1 MARLS
6 SDAPTARTE
15 VARAVPV
22 AFLNGG
28 PGDATLAGDAIRLAS
43 SPVLAGRD
51 IVLWDQRG
59 TGASRPRLGCREMED
74 AIRSVDESAA
84 AETSE
89 ATTLTAASRA
99 CAKRLVAAGH
109 DLSAFTTVQNAADV
123 DDVRRAL
130 GIARWDLW
138 GVSYGTLLAQETMRR
153 YPDGIRRVVLDSVSP
168 AVQPGPEGAFSSD
181 GELTRLLTG
190 CQLDRACRSMLPDPQ
205 AALTRVVNRYQ
216 ERPRPIVID
225 GDAEAGV
232 PSRRVLLTGNDV
244 AGLFARA
251 VGVTELQASLPH
263 RLARLDAGDPRG
275 LDELA
280 QQLITPA
287 ASTDATSEFPID
299 VGTYLAVTCHDS
311 SGGAG
316 AAADREAALDII
328 ARTPRLTRTS

>member
-1 MARLS
+1 
-6 SDAPTARTE
+6 
-15 VARAVPV
+15 
-22 AFLNGG
+22 
-28 PGDATLAGDAIRLAS
+28 
-43 SPVLAGRD
+43 
-51 IVLWDQRG
+51 
-59 TGASRPRLGCREMED
+59 
-74 AIRSVDESAA
+74 
-84 AETSE
+84 
-89 ATTLTAASRA
+89 
-99 CAKRLVAAGH
+99 
-109 DLSAFTTVQNAADV
+109 TVQNAADV

-328 ARTPRLTRTS
+328 ARTPRLTRTSNIQSTALYCPDWPSGQAPASFSTPVRSDIPTLVLAGEFDYNTPVDWSRTVAEDLPRSLFVAFGSTGHVVTSTPCGQSVTESYLSSAVSTRSPVGRPDTRCVPQLGRTRFITG